1 MSFATDLTAL
11 KTAITTFVGKITT
24 KFNDY
29 VLKSQINAANGVCPL
44 DASKLIPIANLPGG
58 IQGPTGP
65 AGPSTYDL
73 HNFINGKPLALEV
86 LMRAVSVRAF
96 QIPANCAG
104 SYAFCTTPAAA
115 VFVIS
120 ILKNNVEVGTITYS
134 VGATSGVFS
143 MGTALMINAG
153 DQFAIRCKTAAQ
165 DATLSDLTIGIYG
178 TSV

>member
-11 KTAITTFVGKITT
+11 KNAITTFVGKITT

-29 VLKSQINAANGVCPL
+29 ILKSQINAASGVCPL
-44 DASKLIPIANLPGG
+44 DASKLVPVANLPGG
-58 IQGPTGP
+58 IQGVQGP
-65 AGPSTYDL
+65 PGPSTYDL

-104 SYAFCTTPAAA
+104 SYAFCTTAAA
-115 VFVIS
+115 AAFVIS
-120 ILKNNVEVGTITYS
+120 ILKNNVEVGTITYAI
-134 VGATSGVFS
+134 GATSGTFS
-143 MGTALMINAG
+143 MATALTINAG
-153 DQFAIRCKTAAQ
+153 DQFALRCKTVSQ

-178 TSV
+178 TTV